1 MHAARRFTHAHF
13 LSRHLDL
20 AAVLNFRN
28 PKHALAAEVRK
39 MMAESGVQGQ
49 SAVQSRLLA
58 ESGRHSINPVF
69 NVGLF
74 LPSGLKLAEGHGS
87 SLRMAEH
94 RAAVNALMS
103 IYTVRAELA
112 ASSANIQGWLK
123 EHSGDASI
131 GTATP
136 IGLDLPTSVH
146 SDFPLRAGAPAGD
159 ASKESS
165 FKGNVTLSRTEAL
178 FGSSERSKPW
188 RGTAAK
194 KGVAA

>member
-1 MHAARRFTHAHF
+1 MHAARQFTHAHF

-49 SAVQSRLLA
+49 SSVQSRLLA

-94 RAAVNALMS
+94 RAAVNALLS

-123 EHSGDASI
+123 EHAGDASF
-131 GTATP
+131 TTSE

-159 ASKESS
+159 ASKEGS
-165 FKGNVTLSRTEAL
+165 FKGNITLSRTEAL
-178 FGSSERSKPW
+178 FGSSERSRPW
-188 RGTAAK
+188 RGARKEAA
-194 KGVAA
+194 